1 MVGVVGV
8 GAVGATSLRCGLRF
22 LGEGDLYLVAEKRRF
37 SDIVRVSSRGVKS
50 GRGLRVQQHGG
61 FMFHFEGVIGRKV
74 FEALT
79 IDQSI
84 LVYSVLFRQE
94 LLGET

>member
-1 MVGVVGV
+1 
-8 GAVGATSLRCGLRF
+8 
-22 LGEGDLYLVAEKRRF
+22 VAEKRRF
-37 SDIVRVSSRGVKS
+37 SDIVFFFRVSSRGVKS

-84 LVYSVLFRQE
+84 LV
-94 LLGET
+94 